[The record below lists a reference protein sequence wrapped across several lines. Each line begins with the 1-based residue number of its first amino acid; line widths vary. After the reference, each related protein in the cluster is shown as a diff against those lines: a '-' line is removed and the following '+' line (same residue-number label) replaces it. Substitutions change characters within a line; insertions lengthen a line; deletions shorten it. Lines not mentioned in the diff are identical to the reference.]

1 MSSPAA
7 HPVALITG
15 AAVRLGAASA
25 RVLHANA
32 YNIVIH
38 CNRSLDAATALA
50 DEFNQTRQK
59 SAVVIQAD
67 LVDTQAVIELAEK
80 SIDVWNRL
88 DVLVNNASAFYPT
101 PLNDINEQQWHDLFA
116 SNARAPLFLSHA
128 VANALKASKGCIITL
143 SDLYA
148 RRGLARHS
156 IYTMAKAA
164 SEAMTK
170 SLARELAPDVR
181 VNGIAPG
188 AILWPPDESMS
199 GESKQEI
206 IDRSS
211 LKKMGEPED
220 IANAVL
226 FLATQASYI
235 TGQILHVDG
244 GR

>member
-1 MSSPAA
+1 MNNGTG

-25 RVLHANA
+25 GLLHSNGFNIIIHCHRSTTPAAELAAEFNAIRPDSSRVL
-32 YNIVIH
+32 
-38 CNRSLDAATALA
+38 
-50 DEFNQTRQK
+50 
-59 SAVVIQAD
+59 QAD
-67 LVDTQAVIELAEK
+67 LADIPAVTGLGEQAIAA
-80 SIDVWNRL
+80 WGRL

-101 PLNDINEQQWHDLFA
+101 PLASIDASQWDELFA
-116 SNARAPLFLSHA
+116 SNAMAPLFLSKT
-128 VANALKASKGCIITL
+128 VAPALQNTRGCIINM

-148 RRGLARHS
+148 RRGLTNHA

-164 SEAMTK
+164 LEAMTR
-170 SLARELAPDVR
+170 SLARELAPRVR

-188 AILWPPDESMS
+188 AILWPP
-199 GESKQEI
+199 GEELSEEKKQAI
-206 IDRSS
+206 IDKSCM
-211 LKKMGEPED
+211 KKMGDPSD

-226 FLATQASYI
+226 FLVKNATYM